1 MARTT
6 VRRRLLPAQRREC
19 ELASNTAATIRSA
32 AISPLPLAQ
41 VRQPQSP
48 AIGAPA
54 QRRTQA
60 TTTRQQYQC
69 DRFPRP
75 QWPTTGSKRMP
86 GPGALLVGCNARD
99 RATRERLRNRK
110 RQMLLSTQM
119 WIREWRLQR
128 GRIAA
133 PPLDMGSVDP

>member
-75 QWPTTGSKRMP
+75 QWPTMGSRRTP
-86 GPGALLVGCNARD
+86 EPGALLGGDNARHL
-99 RATRERLRNRK
+99 ATREQLTNRK
-110 RQMLLSTQM
+110 LQMLLSVQM
-119 WIREWRLQR
+119 
-128 GRIAA
+128 
-133 PPLDMGSVDP
+133 